1 MFFCH
6 LYLNHNHYLSPPE
19 IYPKGIRDTP
29 YNTQLTMADERFEIY
44 TRLMGGKDNL
54 PPKLPTPPS
63 LHQANGSDENTATD
77 LNDVEANPSKI
88 VDAFGNLQTYD
99 DFVTAFP
106 APHAPAYDNRHAGKS
121 QQSRP
126 AARET
131 NEAADTD
138 FTLDPR
144 KDEPSEIG
152 MSFCTFAAF
161 TKFPYK
167 YVDKA
172 FSQPVATASF
182 DGGKI
187 YNRSWDL

>member
-1 MFFCH
+1 
-6 LYLNHNHYLSPPE
+6 
-19 IYPKGIRDTP
+19 
-29 YNTQLTMADERFEIY
+29 MADEKFEIY

-54 PPKLPTPPS
+54 PPRLPTPPPS
-63 LHQANGSDENTATD
+63 LHPTNGNGEQTSA
-77 LNDVEANPSKI
+77 DVNGEDASQDRI

-99 DFVTAFP
+99 DFVTAHPFP
-106 APHAPAYDNRHAGKS
+106 APQAPAYDIRHAGKT
-121 QQSRP
+121 QQPGPTR
-126 AARET
+126 RET
-131 NEAADTD
+131 SEADETD

-152 MSFCTFAAF
+152 MSFCPFIAF

-167 YVDKA
+167 YVDPA
-172 FSQPVATASF
+172 FRQPIATAFF

>member
-1 MFFCH
+1 
-6 LYLNHNHYLSPPE
+6 
-19 IYPKGIRDTP
+19 
-29 YNTQLTMADERFEIY
+29 MADERFEIY

-54 PPKLPTPPS
+54 PPKLPTPPPS
-63 LHQANGSDENTATD
+63 LHQTNDSDEHTTTD
-77 LNDVEANPSKI
+77 QNEKEANPRKI

-106 APHAPAYDNRHAGKS
+106 APHAPAYDNRHAGKA
-121 QQSRP
+121 QQARP

-131 NEAADTD
+131 SEGTDID

-152 MSFCTFAAF
+152 MSFCTFTAF

-167 YVDKA
+167 YVDRA
-172 FSQPVATASF
+172 FLQRLATSFF